1 MTHQLESGLV
11 QANRLN
17 PLLLLDF
24 RMDHLRLNYEADKQI
39 CTSGEGEV
47 VEWLMALVLKASGF
61 KFLTFGLA
69 DMSST

>member
-1 MTHQLESGLV
+1 MTHQIESGLV
-11 QANRLN
+11 QANRSK

-39 CTSGEGEV
+39 CTSGEV